1 MHTILKRTWAEIDLD
16 RLRHNWETIRRVVHK
31 DTRMMAVVK
40 ADAYG
45 HGAVTVSRVLDSLGA
60 DCFAVSN
67 LDEAIQLRDAGIKRP
82 LLILSYTPPA
92 EAATL
97 ARYGI
102 TQTVI
107 SADYAAA
114 LSAAAT
120 AANVNIT
127 VHIKID
133 TGMSRVGFVHHHAA
147 DRETVAAAVIAAAKL
162 PHLCA
167 EGIFTHFASADE
179 QDDCFVKEQFSRFM
193 QTVEDAAAGG
203 VHFAVRHCAN
213 SAAIERFPEMQLDMV
228 RPGIILYGLAPDDS
242 WMHGLLPL
250 QPVMQLKT
258 VISMVK
264 TLPAGETL
272 SYNRTYTTARET
284 TVATVP
290 IGYADGY
297 ARTMSNTAH
306 MLLHG
311 KKVPVIGRV
320 CMDQCMLD
328 VSGVPARVGD
338 IVTVFGDALT
348 TEQYAAWMHTIN
360 YEAVCLI
367 GKRVPRVYME
377 NGEAVGY
384 EGLLTEHGGA
394 AHE

>member
-1 MHTILKRTWAEIDLD
+1 MQTILKRTWAEIDLD
-16 RLRHNWETIRRVVHK
+16 RLRHNWNTIRRAVSEK
-31 DTRMMAVVK
+31 TRMMAVVK

-45 HGAVTVSRVLDSLGA
+45 HGAVTVSRVLDGLGA

-82 LLILSYTPPA
+82 ILILSYTPPV

-97 ARYGI
+97 SRFDI

-107 SADYAAA
+107 SSEYATALNDAAA
-114 LSAAAT
+114 
-120 AANVNIT
+120 AANVDIT

-147 DRETVAAAVIAAAKL
+147 DRAAVAADVIAAAKL
-162 PHLCA
+162 PHLHA

-179 QDDCFVKEQFSRFM
+179 QDDGFVKEQFSRFM

-203 VHFAVRHCAN
+203 VHFAIRHCAN
-213 SAAIERFPEMQLDMV
+213 SAAIERFPEMHLDMV

-272 SYNRTYTTARET
+272 SYNRTYTTDRET

-290 IGYADGY
+290 IGYAG
-297 ARTMSNTAH
+297 TMSNTAH

-338 IVTVFGDALT
+338 IVTVFGDTLT

-377 NGEAVGY
+377 NGEAVSC
-384 EGLLTEHGGA
+384 EGLLSEHGA